1 MANKYFQIVNGNAI
15 FTRLIIDRDSYEITS
30 YKSVIKIWLKIS
42 YNNKNSVA
50 YQKVFYF
57 IYIEFILFFYNYV
70 LHSS

>member
-30 YKSVIKIWLKIS
+30 CKSVIKIWLKIS